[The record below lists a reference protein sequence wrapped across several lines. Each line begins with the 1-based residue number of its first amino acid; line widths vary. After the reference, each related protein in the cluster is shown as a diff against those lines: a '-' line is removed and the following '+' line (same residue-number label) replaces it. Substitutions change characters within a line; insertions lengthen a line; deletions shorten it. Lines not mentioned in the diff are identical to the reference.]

1 MRLGGK
7 GRSGEGW
14 ECGGAAKGGR
24 RARKDGEEGVTPIS
38 ESNAAIREA
47 ARLLYHFPSFWR
59 CVYLPEGVV
68 L

>member
-14 ECGGAAKGGR
+14 ECGGAAKGGKSEEGR
-24 RARKDGEEGVTPIS
+24 RGVTPIS
-38 ESNAAIREA
+38 ESNAAMREA

-59 CVYLPEGVV
+59 GVYLPEGVV

>member
-1 MRLGGK
+1 MWRGSK
-7 GRSGEGW
+7 GRKE
-14 ECGGAAKGGR
+14 
-24 RARKDGEEGVTPIS
+24 GEEGVTPIS

>member
-24 RARKDGEEGVTPIS
+24 SEEGVTPIS
-38 ESNAAIREA
+38 ESNAAMREA